1 MVERLRKGY
10 AAAMTPAARLF
21 MALRM
26 TPDMVTWLGTLL
38 VIVVALALVPQGH
51 LWQGALAITVCVLTD
66 GVDGQM
72 ARMMNHKSAYGAF
85 LDSTLD
91 RVADG
96 AIFGAVALYYA
107 GQGNSVLWS
116 GMAIGALVM
125 GQVTSYAKARGLAL
139 GFKVWGGLAARGDRL
154 LVLLVGMLLAGL
166 GLHWAMPIALCYL
179 LFASTWTVLQRMG
192 QVKSQARQAEADGV
206 EMVDPQA
213 TVAAEHADQQSLH
226 LRHQTRPKERGTA

>member
-10 AAAMTPAARLF
+10 A
-21 MALRM
+21 MALTPFAKLFLAMRM
-26 TPDMVTWLGTLL
+26 TPDMVTWLGTVL
-38 VIVVALALVPQGH
+38 VIVVALVTVPQGW
-51 LWQGALAITVCVLTD
+51 LWQGALLITLCVLTD

-72 ARMMNHKSAYGAF
+72 ARMTNHKSAYGAF

-107 GQGNSVLWS
+107 GRGDSVLWC
-116 GMAIGALVM
+116 GMAIGAMIM

-154 LVLLVGMLLAGL
+154 LVLLACMLLAGF
-166 GLHWAMPIALCYL
+166 GLRWAMPVALCYL
-179 LFASTWTVLQRMG
+179 LFASTYTVLQRMG
-192 QVKSQARQAEADGV
+192 QVKQQARDAEAAGV

-213 TVAAEHADQQSLH
+213 VVAAEHVEEQSLH
-226 LRHQTRPKERGTA
+226 LRDRSGQ

>member
-38 VIVVALALVPQGH
+38 VIVVSLWLVPAGH
-51 LWQGALAITVCVLTD
+51 LWQAALAITFCVLTD

-96 AIFGAVALYYA
+96 AIFGAVALWYA
-107 GQGNSVLWS
+107 GGGDSVLLA
-116 GMAIGALVM
+116 GAAIGALVM

-154 LVLLVGMLLAGL
+154 LALLLGMLLTGL
-166 GLHWAMPIALCYL
+166 GLWWAMPVALGYL

-192 QVKSQARQAEADGV
+192 QVKQQAREAEAQGIEV
-206 EMVDPQA
+206 IDPQA
-213 TVAAEHADQQSLH
+213 TVAAEHAGEQTLH
-226 LRHQTRPKERGTA
+226 RKERSQP

>member
-10 AAAMTPAARLF
+10 ALAMTPFAKIF
-21 MALRM
+21 IALRM
-26 TPDMVTWLGTLL
+26 TPDMVTWLGTIL
-38 VIVVALALVPQGH
+38 VIIVALLTVPQGW
-51 LWQGALAITVCVLTD
+51 LWQGAALITLCVLTD

-72 ARMMNHKSAYGAF
+72 ARMTNHKSAYGAF

-107 GQGNSVLWS
+107 GRGDSVLWC
-116 GMAIGALVM
+116 GMAIGAMIM

-154 LVLLVGMLLAGL
+154 LVLLLCMFLQGVFD
-166 GLHWAMPIALCYL
+166 WSWTMPLALCYL
-179 LFASTWTVLQRMG
+179 LFASTYTVLQRMG
-192 QVKSQARQAEADGV
+192 QVRTQAREAEAAGV

-213 TVAAEHADQQSLH
+213 VVAAEHADE
-226 LRHQTRPKERGTA
+226 QTMHRKERGRV